1 MTKKNLLTLL
11 LCFILCLSCFSLN
24 VVNASKNDVLKKAKL
39 ERVVIKSDLLKKKM
53 NVIVYLPKGY
63 GDGRQYPVLYFIHG
77 FGKDENLLTEVGLD
91 QKATALIEA
100 DRINPLIIVAPQ
112 MDNSWGLNSA
122 TEYKY
127 EVHNSEMFHYGMYED
142 YFLKEVVPY
151 IDSKYNM
158 INDRNGRYIGGSS
171 MGGYIALYY
180 GLRHSEL
187 FSKIGGHMPSVKI
200 GSRFSWFVYPT
211 QESSM
216 ERDLTVI
223 ADSKDLT
230 NLNIYLDCGESDSL
244 LSPVNN
250 FYLKLLIK
258 GVKASF
264 DSSEGTHSSAYIK
277 ANAEKYLF
285 FYAGK

>member
-1 MTKKNLLTLL
+1 MKKKNLLALL
-11 LCFILCLSCFSLN
+11 LCFVLCLSSVSLN
-24 VVNASKNDVLKKAKL
+24 VTHASNNEVLKKAKL
-39 ERVVIKSDLLKKKM
+39 ERVSIKSDLLMKKM
-53 NVIVYLPKGY
+53 KALVYLPKGY
-63 GDGRQYPVLYFIHG
+63 GDGRQFPVLYFIHG
-77 FGKDENLLTEVGLD
+77 FGKDEKILTEVELD
-91 QKATALIEA
+91 RKATALIEA

-151 IDSKYNM
+151 IDSKYNT

-187 FSKIGGHMPSVKI
+187 FSKIGGHMPSVKL
-200 GSRFSWFVYPT
+200 GSRFSWFVYPS
-211 QESSM
+211 EELRR

-223 ADSKDLT
+223 ADSKDLS
-230 NLNIYLDCGESDSL
+230 NLSVYLDCGEADSL
-244 LSPVNN
+244 SPSVNN
-250 FYLKLLIK
+250 FYLKLLINK
-258 GVKASF
+258 AKASF
-264 DSSEGTHSSAYIK
+264 DSSEGTHSSTYIK
-277 ANAEKYLF
+277 ANTEKYLL

>member
-1 MTKKNLLTLL
+1 MKKYLFSLL
-11 LCFILCLSCFSLN
+11 LCFVLCLSSVSLN

-39 ERVVIKSDLLKKKM
+39 ERVSIKSDLLKKKM
-53 NVIVYLPKGY
+53 KALVFLPKGY

-77 FGKDENLLTEVGLD
+77 FGKGESLLTEVGFD
-91 QKATALIEA
+91 RKATALIEA

-122 TEYKY
+122 SEYKY

-151 IDSKYNM
+151 IDSKYST
-158 INDRNGRYIGGSS
+158 INDRNGRYIGGPS

-180 GLRHSEL
+180 GLRHSGL
-187 FSKIGGHMPSVKI
+187 FSKIGGHMPSVKL
-200 GSRFSWFVYPT
+200 GSRFSWFVYPS
-211 QESSM
+211 EELRR

-223 ADSKDLT
+223 ADSKDLS
-230 NLNIYLDCGESDSL
+230 NLSVYLDCGEADSL
-244 LSPVNN
+244 APSVNN
-250 FYLKLLIK
+250 FYLKLLIN
-258 GVKASF
+258 GAKASF
-264 DSSEGTHSSAYIK
+264 DSSEGTHSSGYIK
-277 ANAEKYLF
+277 ANTEKYLL